1 LLFEGFVH
9 VLSSPAVTL
18 LLAAA
23 AATASFAAWFFH
35 RRFKRLEDAL
45 RGSQSEGQ
53 LLGESLDTRTIVA
66 RACEAA
72 ERIAP
77 VSRFTLFVVDET
89 HRVGQVWASRA
100 GAGGT
105 LEPPEIESDNP
116 YLGSPVLADRVHDL
130 AAAETDRSLAPKDLV
145 FDGRLRRHLRLP
157 LLSGDRLVA
166 HAELTFAEPVGA
178 DRLAQVRLWTQRL
191 TASLHAARNWKLA
204 VTDPLSG
211 LAGRRYFDLRL
222 EEEWSR
228 SVRYETL
235 LAVAVFD
242 LDHFKDVNDRFGHAA
257 GDAAI
262 RAFASVLAAEVR
274 TVDLAARR
282 GGEEFALLLPET
294 DVGAAAA
301 VADRVRQSLAASPV
315 PFEGSEVALRVS
327 AGVAARSASDR
338 RPADLLA
345 RADAAL
351 YAAKETGRNRVEVA
365 SEHPGRPDAGIP
377 ARVRRARRK
386 RDSSRGTEEA

>member
-1 LLFEGFVH
+1 MGM
-9 VLSSPAVTL
+9 
-18 LLAAA
+18 A
-23 AATASFAAWFFH
+23 AATFAAWIFR
-35 RRFKRLEDAL
+35 RRFTRLEDAL
-45 RGSQSEGQ
+45 RGSESEGQ
-53 LLGESLDTRTIVA
+53 LLGESLDTRTIVG

-77 VSRFTLFVVDET
+77 VARLTLYVVDEA
-89 HRVGQVWASRA
+89 HRVGQVWTSLA
-100 GAGGT
+100 GAGGA
-105 LEPPEIESDNP
+105 LEPPALEPESP

-130 AAAETDRSLAPKDLV
+130 AAAETDRSFAPKDLV

-166 HAELTFAEPVGA
+166 HAELTFVEPIGA

-222 EEEWSR
+222 DEEWSR
-228 SVRYETL
+228 SVRYQTL

-242 LDHFKDVNDRFGHAA
+242 LDHFKDVNDRFGHGA

-294 DVGAAAA
+294 DVRAAAA
-301 VADRVRQSLAASPV
+301 VADRVRHALEGAPV
-315 PFEGSEVALRVS
+315 PFEEAQIPVRVS
-327 AGVAARSASDR
+327 AGVAARVESDR
-338 RPADLLA
+338 RPADLLS
-345 RADAAL
+345 RADGAL
-351 YAAKETGRNRVEVA
+351 YAAKEAGRNRVEIAPEGGAHPVA
-365 SEHPGRPDAGIP
+365 KAAVPGRA
-377 ARVRRARRK
+377 ARK
-386 RDSSRGTEEA
+386 SKP